1 MALGRHLSGVD
12 PNDPCFWS
20 RTPKF
25 FVIDRARLR
34 SCSGVVA
41 PYEVVFF
48 FFYGSLLIIIIIW
61 RSDAIQQ

>member
-20 RTPKF
+20 KSPKF
-25 FVIDRARLR
+25 FVPPLVFGR
-34 SCSGVVA
+34 VVA

-61 RSDAIQQ
+61 RPDAIQQ

>member
-20 RTPKF
+20 KSTNIF
-25 FVIDRARLR
+25 RAASARVR
-34 SCSGVVA
+34 GVVA